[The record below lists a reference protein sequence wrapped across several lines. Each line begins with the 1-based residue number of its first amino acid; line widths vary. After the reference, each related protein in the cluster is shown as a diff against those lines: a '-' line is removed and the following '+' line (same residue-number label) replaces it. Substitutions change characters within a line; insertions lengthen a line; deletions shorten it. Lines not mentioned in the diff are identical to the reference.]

1 MQHAIDPKA
10 DAQVI
15 LLRLDVDV
23 GGPLLGRLRD
33 DQVHDLD
40 DRRVLLDVLQAA
52 RHWLRLQRL
61 LEGTDIL
68 IDAGAQL
75 VGLGDRSLNLR
86 AHAQQGFDAFAG
98 EHLELGEQRQVA
110 GVDGGDLE
118 HVLLEAN
125 GQDGV
130 LTGIGFGDQCQRVL
144 VDARAGEVDL
154 RYVEVHAEDG
164 GKRLLVDHPLGEQHL
179 AERPVLAPLRGQRIL
194 QLLGGE

>member
-1 MQHAIDPKA
+1 M
-10 DAQVI
+10 
-15 LLRLDVDV
+15 
-23 GGPLLGRLRD
+23 
-33 DQVHDLD
+33 
-40 DRRVLLDVLQAA
+40 
-52 RHWLRLQRL
+52 
-61 LEGTDIL
+61 

-154 RYVEVHAEDG
+154 GYVEVHAEDSG
-164 GKRLLVDHPLGEQHL
+164 ERLLVDHPLGEQHL

-194 QLLGGE
+194 QLLGSQ